1 MKRLL
6 HIAALLLLLTACQK
20 EIDINY
26 HDVSPVVTIEGRITN
41 EQTYVLITRTR
52 SMEDSVKSRGISGAT
67 VLISSDSLSEQ
78 LVYDARTGCYQSP
91 SGLKG
96 VPGRTYHLTVKLDG
110 QQYEA
115 TSTMPQPA
123 PIISAEF
130 VRQPM
135 LDNEILMYEMWAVDP
150 EPDARN
156 YFWYRMDRYAQAP
169 QVRLEQGE
177 DPYRWNTFDDRGSL
191 VGRIYRDII
200 CVDEEMLNGAED
212 IEEDFLKTILFD
224 GDTIALQLMA
234 IDRPTF
240 EYYQSLGVGQR
251 MGANPISNITGGCLG
266 YFTAGC
272 VTHADTVVYRS
283 KNLKQKY

>member
-78 LVYDARTGCYQSP
+78 LVYDSGTGYYQSP
-91 SGLKG
+91 SGMKG
-96 VPGRTYHLTVKLDG
+96 VPGHTYHLTVQLDG
-110 QQYEA
+110 HQYEA

-123 PIISAEF
+123 TIISAEF
-130 VRQPM
+130 VSQPF
-135 LDNEILMYEMWAVDP
+135 LANEVLMYEMWAVDP
-150 EPDARN
+150 EPDERN
-156 YFWYRMDRYAQAP
+156 YFWYRMDRHSPDP
-169 QVRLEQGE
+169 QVRLKQGQE
-177 DPYRWNTFDDRGSL
+177 PYRWNTFDDRGSL
-191 VGRIYRDII
+191 AGRIYRDVF
-200 CVDEEMLNGAED
+200 CVDEEMMDGVD
-212 IEEDFLKTILFD
+212 IEEEFLKSVLFD
-224 GDTIALQLMA
+224 GDTITFQLMA

-251 MGANPISNITGGCLG
+251 MGANPTSNISGGCLG
-266 YFTAGC
+266 YFTAGS
-272 VTHADTVVYRS
+272 VTRADTVIYHSPISR
-283 KNLKQKY
+283 Q